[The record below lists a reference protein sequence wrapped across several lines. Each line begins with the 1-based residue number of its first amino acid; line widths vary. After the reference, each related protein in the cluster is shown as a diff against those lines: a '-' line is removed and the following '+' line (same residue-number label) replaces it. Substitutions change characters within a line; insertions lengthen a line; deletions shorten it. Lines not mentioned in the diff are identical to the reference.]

1 MTNED
6 EQLKR
11 VLDAMIANED
21 EGLKRVLDA
30 MTPTDEE
37 VAAEAKAERAA
48 AVGSALEDAKAW
60 AEAKAAEAKEPWT
73 APAVAADPKREDV
86 GELAVTVD
94 PENAHRWLLLANRI
108 GAGAVVKLL
117 SGGVRGVRGLAAAEK
132 AVEAELER
140 DKRTAEFIGGGR
152 PLTAEELA
160 GDSREALLY
169 AGGAKWLPG
178 GVVGLVVAGGG
189 SGKTTWLAELAVRVS
204 HGKNW
209 PGIWDL
215 ARGPYAKG
223 PVLLV
228 MAEEDA
234 KGAAYQISR
243 ACKVAGVKDAPDVHV
258 WTGAEHDTALG
269 QIVQLEDPV
278 RGRVTTV
285 VPSPFHV
292 ALCAK
297 ADAEGALL
305 VILDPI
311 NQLLPTGGSEND
323 AITAGALI
331 RLAGEIRAAAQRGR
345 TRMNITSG
353 PDPVV
358 LLAHHERKAA
368 GADAGSDAAR
378 GSTAFID
385 NARWAVRMTRDRVGK
400 VTRQTWDVT
409 KSNYTRAAAVD
420 AKVEWDETKRGIG
433 FEWLPWGNT
442 EEAAFRAAELA
453 QIRADAKRKGEEAAA
468 VADGKRAGANAYKDA
483 NPDSGGAP
491 DDSGGGSEADEDTM
505 LDLTAPI
512 PSEYD

>member
-1 MTNED
+1 
-6 EQLKR
+6 
-11 VLDAMIANED
+11 
-21 EGLKRVLDA
+21 
-30 MTPTDEE
+30 
-37 VAAEAKAERAA
+37 
-48 AVGSALEDAKAW
+48 
-60 AEAKAAEAKEPWT
+60 
-73 APAVAADPKREDV
+73 
-86 GELAVTVD
+86 
-94 PENAHRWLLLANRI
+94 
-108 GAGAVVKLL
+108 
-117 SGGVRGVRGLAAAEK
+117 
-132 AVEAELER
+132 
-140 DKRTAEFIGGGR
+140 
-152 PLTAEELA
+152 
-160 GDSREALLY
+160 
-169 AGGAKWLPG
+169 
-178 GVVGLVVAGGG
+178 
-189 SGKTTWLAELAVRVS
+189 
-204 HGKNW
+204 
-209 PGIWDL
+209 
-215 ARGPYAKG
+215 
-223 PVLLV
+223 

-243 ACKVAGVKDAPDVHV
+243 ACKVAGVGGGAPDVHV

-297 ADAEGALL
+297 ADKMGALL

-345 TRMNITSG
+345 ARMNITSG

-385 NARWAVRMTRDRVGK
+385 NARWAVRMTRDHVGK
-400 VTRQTWDVT
+400 VTRQIWDVT

-433 FEWLPWGNT
+433 FEWLPWGKV
-442 EEAAFRAAELA
+442 EEAAFRAAELE
-453 QIRADAKRKGEEAAA
+453 RERNDAFLEGLKKGAREVGLEDGKKAGKEAAKEA
-468 VADGKRAGANAYKDA
+468 EAANAPA
-483 NPDSGGAP
+483 TSGAP
-491 DDSGGGSEADEDTM
+491 TAPADEDEDTM
-505 LDLTAPI
+505 LDPLALDPGTF
-512 PSEYD
+512 